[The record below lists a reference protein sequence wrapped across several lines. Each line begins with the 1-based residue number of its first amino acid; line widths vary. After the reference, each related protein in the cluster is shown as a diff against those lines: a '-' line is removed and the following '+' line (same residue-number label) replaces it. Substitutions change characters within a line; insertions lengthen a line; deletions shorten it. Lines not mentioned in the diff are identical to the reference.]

1 MSPVEIIF
9 KNFKEKWLR
18 HFSIKGKV
26 SINSTLVINTSRG
39 WGGGQGGSPKHMIK
53 PNEHRQ
59 LESLNNLITQCIWP
73 GSSSNPPWSSIID
86 VQYSTVFLYS
96 LLQCSIAVVLFRIQI
111 ILCPVTFSASHNRI
125 GYYVSGYGSGSYC
138 CLQWLSRF
146 KKKFLFF
153 LLITYRIYCRYIN
166 ISLKA

>member
-1 MSPVEIIF
+1 MEIVFEI
-9 KNFKEKWLR
+9 FKEKWLR
-18 HFSIKGKV
+18 HLSIKEKV

-86 VQYSTVFLYS
+86 VQYPAHSFLYS
-96 LLQCSIAVVLFRIQI
+96 LLQCSIVVVPDPDRYRSRYFFDLT
-111 ILCPVTFSASHNRI
+111 CPVPLLQC
-125 GYYVSGYGSGSYC
+125 VSGSGSGSNFV
-138 CLQWLSRF
+138 LQWLSRF
-146 KKKFLFF
+146 
-153 LLITYRIYCRYIN
+153 
-166 ISLKA
+166 